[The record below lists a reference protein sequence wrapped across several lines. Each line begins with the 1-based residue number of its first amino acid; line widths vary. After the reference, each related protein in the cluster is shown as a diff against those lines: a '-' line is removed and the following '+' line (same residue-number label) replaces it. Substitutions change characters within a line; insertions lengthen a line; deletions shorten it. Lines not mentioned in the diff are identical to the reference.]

1 MKQIRALQVL
11 NWIQDPKIAKTIE
24 VLVVLKSATLSRID
38 DEVIE
43 VNEKGEDQATF
54 KTRYTATCIFEVYP
68 DKESFERRSLPIEV
82 FREKFDLPEQV
93 NKVDELVLQ
102 ELQIQETFTQQD
114 FKTSYLTIITTD

>member
-24 VLVVLKSATLSRID
+24 VLVVLKSVTLSRID

-54 KTRYTATCIFEVYP
+54 KIRYTATCIFEVYP
-68 DKESFERRSLPIEV
+68 DKESFQRRSLPIEV
-82 FREKFDLPEQV
+82 FREKFDLPEQIKNV
-93 NKVDELVLQ
+93 EDYILE

-114 FKTSYLTIITTD
+114 FKTSYLTIITTN

>member
-43 VNEKGEDQATF
+43 VNEKAKIKQLLKQGILQLVFLKFIQIKNPLKDVHCLLKSLE
-54 KTRYTATCIFEVYP
+54 
-68 DKESFERRSLPIEV
+68 RSLTC
-82 FREKFDLPEQV
+82 R
-93 NKVDELVLQ
+93 NR
-102 ELQIQETFTQQD
+102 
-114 FKTSYLTIITTD
+114 